1 MPDSGSAPN
10 KQFTRS
16 VAGYTGSD
24 AIQQGDAAGRTILSA
39 DLDEQAN
46 DLVDGLNNRV
56 MRDGGN
62 QPTADLP
69 MGGFRHTGVGNASA
83 RTSYASAAQI
93 QDGSLTHATDSGTNT
108 RTATLSP
115 AVTAYVSGMMVAL
128 KAASANTGSATINL
142 NSVGAGTVKKGKTG
156 ASNLD
161 AGDIGAGKMGLYI
174 HDGTNW
180 QMLNAPEFPSG
191 TKMLFQQ
198 TSAPTGWTKETGSGD
213 NSAVRIV
220 TGSVGTGGTVDFS
233 TAFASQTPSGTVG
246 ATTLTENQIPSHRH
260 FIVDNAAGSD
270 ATDPSNSNQISY
282 RNTSSPGGSSG
293 NNYFLTGTA
302 NDADVGRTSATG
314 GGASHD
320 HTFTGNAINLAV
332 KRTDVIVAT
341 KD

>member
-1 MPDSGSAPN
+1 MPISGSAPS
-10 KQFTRS
+10 KSFTR
-16 VAGYTGSD
+16 AIGAYTGSD
-24 AIQQGDAAGRTILSA
+24 AWSQLDQAGVPIRAVDQDTRDEDFAAGINGCLFK
-39 DLDEQAN
+39 
-46 DLVDGLNNRV
+46 
-56 MRDGGN
+56 DGGN
-62 QPTADLP
+62 FASDMDINGNKFTNVEDGTARNH
-69 MGGFRHTGVGNASA
+69 F
-83 RTSYASAAQI
+83 AAIGQI
-93 QDGSLTHATDSGTNT
+93 QDGELIHATDSGTNT

-161 AGDIGAGKMGLYI
+161 AGDIGAGKMGVYI

-191 TKMLFQQ
+191 TVMLFNQ
-198 TSAPTGWTKETGSGD
+198 TSAPTGWTKNTSTGDDSALRLTTGTVSSG
-213 NSAVRIV
+213 
-220 TGSVGTGGTVDFS
+220 GSVAFT
-233 TAFASQTPSGTVG
+233 TAFVNNRTVSGTVAG
-246 ATTLTENQIPSHRH
+246 TTLTENQIPSHRH
-260 FIVDNAAGSD
+260 FTVDNAAGTD
-270 ATDPSNSNQISY
+270 ATDPSSTNQISY

-293 NNYFLTGTA
+293 NNYYLTGTA

-320 HTFTGNAINLAV
+320 HSWSGTVNIAIAYV
-332 KRTDVIVAT
+332 DIIRAT